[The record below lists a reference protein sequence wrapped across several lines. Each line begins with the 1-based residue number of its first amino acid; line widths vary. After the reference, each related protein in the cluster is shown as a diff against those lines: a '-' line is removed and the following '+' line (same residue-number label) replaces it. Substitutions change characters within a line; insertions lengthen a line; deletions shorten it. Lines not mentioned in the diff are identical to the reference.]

1 MLYGTEFLARLEA
14 GLRSRLAAWGI
25 PGTAQV
31 RLLTISENATYLVEA
46 PSGQK
51 RVFRVHRPGYH
62 SREQILSELA
72 WIEGLRREQV
82 IDTPAPVPALDG
94 SLLQPFRDGED
105 DRFVACFEF
114 VAGSAPDE
122 SGDMPKWFRVLGAIT
137 AKMHGHARHFVVPE
151 GFERKRWD
159 WRTIIGPDA
168 YWGDWRRARGLDAEG
183 RALLETLS
191 ERLRARTEA
200 FGDGPDRFGL
210 VHCDMR
216 AANLLIAGDRLFV
229 IDFDDCGFS
238 WFGYDFAASTSFIE
252 DSPEFPELMRAWI
265 AGYHSVAPLPP
276 ETEAMLPVFV
286 MLRRL
291 QLTAWLASHAETPT
305 AQALP
310 DFTAGTLALARAFL
324 QAEAAK

>member
-1 MLYGTEFLARLEA
+1 MLYGTDFLAELEA
-14 GLRSRLAAWGI
+14 GLRSRLPAWGI
-25 PGTAQV
+25 PETAQV
-31 RLLTISENATYLVEA
+31 RLLTISENATYLVETDA
-46 PSGQK
+46 GVK

-62 SREQILSELA
+62 SRAQILSELA
-72 WIEGLRREQV
+72 WIEGLRRDGV
-82 IDTPAPVPALDG
+82 IDTPAPVAALDG
-94 SLLQPFRDGED
+94 SFLQSFRDGADE
-105 DRFVACFEF
+105 RFAACFEF

-122 SGDMPKWFRVLGAIT
+122 SGDLPKWFGVLGAIT
-137 AKMHGHARHFVVPE
+137 AKMHGHAQHFVVPE

-159 WRTIIGPDA
+159 WSTIIGPEA
-168 YWGDWRRARGLDAEG
+168 YWGDWRRAKGLDAEG
-183 RALLETLS
+183 HALLDALA
-191 ERLRARTEA
+191 ERLRGLTEA

-210 VHCDMR
+210 MHCDMR
-216 AANLLIAGDRLFV
+216 AANLLIAGDQLFV

-265 AGYHSVAPLPP
+265 AGYRTVAPLPP

-324 QAEAAK
+324 QSESAK